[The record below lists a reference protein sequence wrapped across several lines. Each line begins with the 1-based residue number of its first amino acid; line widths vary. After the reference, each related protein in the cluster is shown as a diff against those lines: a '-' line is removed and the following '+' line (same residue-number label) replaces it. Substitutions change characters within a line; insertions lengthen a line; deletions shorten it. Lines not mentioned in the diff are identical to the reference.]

1 MNITQQ
7 TQLLL
12 LLLPGIPHP
21 TSGGIR
27 AEPGQPPQNIMG
39 QQDAATSQV
48 PASCTG
54 PGKGCH
60 DVVGGENA
68 IVTVSC

>member
-12 LLLPGIPHP
+12 LPGMPHP
-21 TSGGIR
+21 PSGGIR
-27 AEPGQPPQNIMG
+27 AEPGQPPQHIMG
-39 QQDAATSQV
+39 RQDAATSLV
-48 PASCTG
+48 TASCTG